1 MKGEPAEYRYRTE
14 LRWKGDRMGVHSCDG
29 KPDLEVACGPE
40 FGGHAGYWNPEDMFV
55 ASIELCTMA
64 TFLWLAEKR
73 RVPLVS
79 YESKAEGLA
88 DASEGSLRFKEVV
101 IRPRIG
107 IADDSDRT
115 KVEKCLGDIG
125 KYCLVFKSVASKVTV
140 DPVIV
145 VDASTTWEKP

>member
-1 MKGEPAEYRYRTE
+1 MKGESAEYRYGTS
-14 LRWKGDRMGVHSCDG
+14 LRWKGERMGIHSCDG

-73 RVPLVS
+73 RVGLVS
-79 YESKAEGLA
+79 YESSAEGLA

-107 IADDSDRT
+107 IADETDRA

-125 KYCLVFKSVASKVTV
+125 KYCLVFKSVTTDVR
-140 DPVIV
+140 V
-145 VDASTTWEKP
+145 VPEIEVQG